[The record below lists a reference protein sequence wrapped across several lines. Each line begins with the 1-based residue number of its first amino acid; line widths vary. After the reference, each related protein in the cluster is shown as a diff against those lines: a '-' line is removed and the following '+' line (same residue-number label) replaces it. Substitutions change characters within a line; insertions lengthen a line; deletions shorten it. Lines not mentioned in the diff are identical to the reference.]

1 MLGWEFYLAWFHTG
15 SPQAPDKNKDISSLE
30 KSGTQKKKK
39 KKKFPTK
46 TKKKKK
52 KKSKVQ

>member
-39 KKKFPTK
+39 NSPQKL
-46 TKKKKK
+46 KKKKK
-52 KKSKVQ
+52 KVRYNKEQ

>member
-39 KKKFPTK
+39 NSPQKL
-46 TKKKKK
+46 KKKKK
-52 KKSKVQ
+52 K